1 MYNTTQRIHLT
12 QFSTVTAATE
22 NPVSTTTAKLHM
34 RVTYNDE
41 DTNIA
46 TYISAATAIAQ
57 LQTNRQFCTA
67 TFKAITNQWP
77 ADEFVIHKNPV
88 QSVSWVKYY
97 DANNELQTL
106 STANWQLETINEPAT
121 LRILEFP
128 TLYDRPDAVQIQF
141 IAGYGAASTVPGNI
155 ISALLL
161 FTAHLFEHRE
171 TVGPAQMFEVPQ
183 TAQTLLNLST
193 VPFY

>member
-1 MYNTTQRIHLT
+1 
-12 QFSTVTAATE
+12 
-22 NPVSTTTAKLHM
+22 
-34 RVTYNDE
+34 
-41 DTNIA
+41 
-46 TYISAATAIAQ
+46 
-57 LQTNRQFCTA
+57 
-67 TFKAITNQWP
+67 
-77 ADEFVIHKNPV
+77 V